1 MFPSLPHSLTP
12 FSASPAALSRRPFRP
27 HLTELGG
34 RHDIQRCAPSRR
46 HGTAGQAVAWWQTG
60 GGSTLW
66 RRVPLLTAVQSH
78 SCQTSV
84 QILPVIAKVDF
95 FRSVS
100 QEFHVE
106 LKSLGGDL
114 LHVYAIRRS
123 LKRRVLLKYFP
134 DHICGSSRH
143 RLSRFFGLLSR
154 EVYVMLEPWCG
165 DLLQPY
171 GISEGL
177 TVYIVLKW
185 ISNCLLLKMLAI
197 IRKAIKTVTPLLTQ
211 EVDVVLKTLD
221 GGSLRVYAIRRSLKL
236 CVHL

>member
-1 MFPSLPHSLTP
+1 MADRRRQYPLAARPATYRCPESQLPDKCANPS
-12 FSASPAALSRRPFRP
+12 
-27 HLTELGG
+27 
-34 RHDIQRCAPSRR
+34 
-46 HGTAGQAVAWWQTG
+46 
-60 GGSTLW
+60 
-66 RRVPLLTAVQSH
+66 
-78 SCQTSV
+78 
-84 QILPVIAKVDF
+84 VIGKDF

-123 LKRRVLLKYFP
+123 LKRRVLLKHFP

-154 EVYVMLEPWCG
+154 EVYVMLEPLCG

-177 TVYIVLKW
+177 TVYIVLQW
-185 ISNCLLLKMLAI
+185 ISN
-197 IRKAIKTVTPLLTQ
+197 
-211 EVDVVLKTLD
+211 
-221 GGSLRVYAIRRSLKL
+221 G
-236 CVHL
+236 